1 MRRAFPPPEPVA
13 AALPSPDDPV
23 LLDGLPAPEKTAAE
37 EAESDVALL
46 AFESDKNRYERNL
59 EFARTI
65 ARQDPKVV
73 ATVVKNW
80 VSDER

>member
-1 MRRAFPPPEPVA
+1 M
-13 AALPSPDDPV
+13 